1 MQLCNRVLIRTQ
13 HRLTLN
19 TVYRLTIYTDT
30 SSDKYLN
37 RRINLRLINRRF
49 ILRFRLVA
57 RLRKYCFISHKSTL
71 NRGWICSSQFNG
83 ELLWTKRTTVELTST
98 FLLYRGLVHHHHE
111 ILNRTTVLRD
121 SLEEFF
127 IYVDFKIS
135 KY

>member
-57 RLRKYCFISHKSTL
+57 RLRKYCFISHTSTL
-71 NRGWICSSQFNG
+71 NRGWIIYLKLYSIHLPPSVGPCLICISCTQLIICITSIFMHMEICSSQFNG
-83 ELLWTKRTTVELTST
+83 ELL
-98 FLLYRGLVHHHHE
+98 
-111 ILNRTTVLRD
+111 
-121 SLEEFF
+121 
-127 IYVDFKIS
+127 
-135 KY
+135 